1 MKQGTQTNKMHTPT
15 PKKRPTIYEIRI
27 RGRLD
32 KDWVEWFDNMTLT
45 HTSEG
50 QTILT
55 GPIPDQAALHGTL
68 NRIRDLNLGL
78 ISVTQAESAAKDEPL
93 TNSEGGDY
101 AD

>member
-1 MKQGTQTNKMHTPT
+1 MQPLT
-15 PKKRPTIYEIRI
+15 PKKTPTTYEIRI

-32 KDWVEWFDNMTLT
+32 HDWAEWFDNMTLT
-45 HTSEG
+45 HTSDG

-78 ISVTQAESAAKDEPL
+78 ISVTQAESATKDESQS
-93 TNSEGGDY
+93 NSEGGGY

>member
-1 MKQGTQTNKMHTPT
+1 MQPPA
-15 PKKRPTIYEIRI
+15 PKKTPTIYEIRI

-78 ISVTQAESAAKDEPL
+78 ISVTQVASAAKDESQS
-93 TNSEGGDY
+93 NSEVGDY

>member
-1 MKQGTQTNKMHTPT
+1 M
-15 PKKRPTIYEIRI
+15 KRPTIYEIRI

-32 KDWVEWFDNMTLT
+32 EDWAEWFDNMTLT
-45 HTSEG
+45 YTSEG

-68 NRIRDLNLGL
+68 NRIRDLNLEL
-78 ISVTQAESAAKDEPL
+78 ISVTQTESAAKDESQS
-93 TNSEGGDY
+93 NSEGGDC

>member
-1 MKQGTQTNKMHTPT
+1 MQPPTAKKM
-15 PKKRPTIYEIRI
+15 PTIYEIRI

-32 KDWVEWFDNMTLT
+32 KDWVEWFDNMPLT

-55 GPIPDQAALHGTL
+55 GPIPDQPALHGTL
-68 NRIRDLNLGL
+68 NRIRDLNLEL
-78 ISVTQAESAAKDEPL
+78 ISVTQVASAAKDESQS
-93 TNSEGGDY
+93 NSEGGDY

>member
-1 MKQGTQTNKMHTPT
+1 MKRGAQTNKMHTPT
-15 PKKRPTIYEIRI
+15 PKKTPTIYEIRI

-32 KDWVEWFDNMTLT
+32 EDWVEWFDNMTLT

-68 NRIRDLNLGL
+68 NRIRDLNLEL
-78 ISVTQAESAAKDEPL
+78 ISVTQTESAAKDE
-93 TNSEGGDY
+93 SQARSKGGTHTD
-101 AD
+101 

>member
-1 MKQGTQTNKMHTPT
+1 
-15 PKKRPTIYEIRI
+15 
-27 RGRLD
+27 
-32 KDWVEWFDNMTLT
+32 MTLT

-55 GPIPDQAALHGTL
+55 GPIPDQAALHGIL

-78 ISVTQAESAAKDEPL
+78 ISVTQAESATKDESQS
-93 TNSEGGDY
+93 NSEEGSY

>member
-1 MKQGTQTNKMHTPT
+1 MKREEQTNEMHTPT
-15 PKKRPTIYEIRI
+15 PKKTPTIYEIRI

-32 KDWVEWFDNMTLT
+32 KDWVEWFDNMTLS

-68 NRIRDLNLGL
+68 NRIRDLNLEL
-78 ISVTQAESAAKDEPL
+78 ISVTQAESAAKDE
-93 TNSEGGDY
+93 S
-101 AD
+101 

>member
-1 MKQGTQTNKMHTPT
+1 MQPPAAKKTP
-15 PKKRPTIYEIRI
+15 PIYEIRI
-27 RGRLD
+27 RGRRD

-55 GPIPDQAALHGTL
+55 GPMPDQAALHGIL
-68 NRIRDLNLGL
+68 NRIRDLNLEL
-78 ISVTQAESAAKDEPL
+78 ISVTQTEPAAKDESQSK
-93 TNSEGGDY
+93 TEGGDY